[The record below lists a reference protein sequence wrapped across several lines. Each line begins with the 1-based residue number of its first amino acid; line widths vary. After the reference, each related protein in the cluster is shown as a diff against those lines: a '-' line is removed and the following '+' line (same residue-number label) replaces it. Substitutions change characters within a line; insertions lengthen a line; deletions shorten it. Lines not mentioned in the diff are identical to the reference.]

1 MKHSHTSWRSLLTTA
16 SLLFGLFFGAGNLIF
31 PLHLGQL
38 AGKNWLPAAVGF
50 LITGAL
56 LPLFSVL
63 AIALTDA
70 EGVYDVAKPLGP
82 VFALTFMILVHL
94 AIGPAFGTPRTAT
107 VAFTVGV
114 APFLSHAQEKV
125 GLLIFSALF
134 FTAAFAVS
142 YHENKIATQVGK
154 LLNPLFLGLLFLVF
168 LVCFLNP
175 LGRPSTAPV
184 SGVFQHSATLHGF
197 LEGYATMD
205 TLAGLAFGV
214 TVVRAIKQMGVK
226 TQAKRARLAARA
238 GLLSQFLVAVIYL
251 LLILVGAQSLGQFKP
266 AANGGV
272 AFSQI
277 VQHYAGN
284 VGQAVLAT
292 LLTLTCLTTAVGLVA
307 AFAQDFHTHMPKL
320 SYHQWLALNCLACFV
335 FANFGLDQIIAWSQP
350 FLMLLYP
357 LAIVLTTLAICG
369 RWFNHA
375 PVVYWTTMLAAG
387 IPAGLEMLA
396 AMPRLHF
403 NSPLPGADA
412 NLSWLLPALAGA
424 VISLVVWR
432 RQQRVVA

>member
-184 SGVFQHSATLHGF
+184 SGVFQHGATLHGF
-197 LEGYATMD
+197 LEGYATHGYLGRPGLWGD
-205 TLAGLAFGV
+205 SGACHQTNGCQDAGE
-214 TVVRAIKQMGVK
+214 KS
-226 TQAKRARLAARA
+226 AAS
-238 GLLSQFLVAVIYL
+238 GTGWS
-251 LLILVGAQSLGQFKP
+251 
-266 AANGGV
+266 
-272 AFSQI
+272 
-277 VQHYAGN
+277 
-284 VGQAVLAT
+284 
-292 LLTLTCLTTAVGLVA
+292 
-307 AFAQDFHTHMPKL
+307 AFAI
-320 SYHQWLALNCLACFV
+320 
-335 FANFGLDQIIAWSQP
+335 FGRRD
-350 FLMLLYP
+350 
-357 LAIVLTTLAICG
+357 
-369 RWFNHA
+369 
-375 PVVYWTTMLAAG
+375 
-387 IPAGLEMLA
+387 
-396 AMPRLHF
+396 
-403 NSPLPGADA
+403 
-412 NLSWLLPALAGA
+412 LPAFDISGRAVTGA
-424 VISLVVWR
+424 I
-432 RQQRVVA
+432 